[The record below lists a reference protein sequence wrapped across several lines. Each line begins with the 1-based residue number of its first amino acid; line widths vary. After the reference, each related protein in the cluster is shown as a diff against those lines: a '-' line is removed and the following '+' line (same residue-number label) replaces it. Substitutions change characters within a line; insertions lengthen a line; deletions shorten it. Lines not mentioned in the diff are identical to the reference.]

1 MKNGFRRGFTLKNA
15 LTRLTDKIDKAVDK
29 SLEQAAKDA
38 ADFLN
43 QAVKTWKNQPEFI
56 FRPEEGVKYTV
67 QYSIVAL
74 GPDRTLAIWGYV
86 DKGTEPHMIFP
97 VKAKALR
104 FRPNYS
110 ARTAPIAQ
118 ADVGTGRSSG
128 AYTYRQGVA
137 HPGNEARDFAAYAA
151 LEAEQN
157 IKRYLVYNLR
167 KI

>member
-1 MKNGFRRGFTLKNA
+1 MKNGFRRGFTIQNA
-15 LTRLTDKIDKAVDK
+15 LTRLTKKIDTAVDK
-29 SLEQAAKDA
+29 SLEQASKNG

-56 FRPEEGVKYTV
+56 YRPEQGVKDTV

-74 GPDRTLAIWGYV
+74 GSGKTLAIWGYV

-110 ARTAPIAQ
+110 ARTAPVAQ
-118 ADVGTGRSSG
+118 ADVGTGKSSG

-157 IKRYLVYNLR
+157 LIVYLVYNLR